1 MDLILRTLG
10 RKMSVKVL
18 PRRSGTSV
26 AVHLALASTLG
37 YASEDMFVL
46 LLAITLDM
54 VRLHLETVRLV
65 CDVRLS
71 KNYRNVTLV
80 FPREKRKS
88 IFHMIAWKSD
98 VRI

>member
-1 MDLILRTLG
+1 M
-10 RKMSVKVL
+10 
-18 PRRSGTSV
+18 SV
-26 AVHLALASTLG
+26 AVDLVIASTLC
-37 YASEDMFVL
+37 YAPEDMFVL
-46 LLAITLDM
+46 LMAISLDTA
-54 VRLHLETVRLV
+54 RLHLETVRLV

-80 FPREKRKS
+80 FTIEKRKS

>member
-1 MDLILRTLG
+1 
-10 RKMSVKVL
+10 MSVKVL
-18 PRRSGTSV
+18 PRRSGMSV
-26 AVHLALASTLG
+26 AVDLVIASTLR
-37 YASEDMFVL
+37 YAPEDMFVL
-46 LLAITLDM
+46 LMAITLDTA
-54 VRLHLETVRLV
+54 RFHLETVRLV

-80 FPREKRKS
+80 FTIEKRKS